1 MTFARQRKGGRM
13 DDDRLAH
20 AGARNSPQEVFRAES
35 LTRKYGD
42 LVAVDGIDLSV
53 RSGEFFGFLGPNG
66 AGKTT
71 TIRMATGLLRPT
83 SGSVRIYGMD
93 PFKSPMEVKSLIGV
107 APDDPPLYDR
117 LTGREN
123 LEFVARIRMFA
134 PDAAR
139 QRSSELLSWLGL
151 EDAADKPASDYSLGM
166 RKKLALACALLHR
179 PMLLFLDEPFS
190 GIDPIGVK
198 SLKDALAAMVGDGA
212 TVFFSSHVME
222 LAERLCTRIAII
234 HQGRI
239 RGCGTLEELRQLAG
253 LAEGATLEDAFV
265 RLVGEGHEPG
275 EAP

>member
-1 MTFARQRKGGRM
+1 MGSARPVQVQAEGAASEAQGR
-13 DDDRLAH
+13 
-20 AGARNSPQEVFRAES
+20 EVFRADA
-35 LTRKYGD
+35 LTRKFGD
-42 LVAVDGIDLSV
+42 LVAVDRIDLSV

-71 TIRMATGLLRPT
+71 TLRMATGLLRPT
-83 SGSVRIYGMD
+83 SGQVRVYGMD

-123 LEFVARIRMFA
+123 LEFVARIRTFA
-134 PDAAR
+134 PEAAR
-139 QRSSELLSWLGL
+139 KKSSELLGWLGL
-151 EDAADKPASDYSLGM
+151 EDAADKPAADYSLGM

-179 PMLLFLDEPFS
+179 PMMMFLDEPFS
-190 GIDPIGVK
+190 GIDPLGVK
-198 SLKDALAAMVGDGA
+198 ALKDALAAMVREGA
-212 TVFFSSHVME
+212 TVFYSSPDME

-253 LAEGATLEDAFV
+253 LAGGSTLEDVFLK
-265 RLVGEGHEPG
+265 LVGEEYVPEG
-275 EAP
+275 EA

>member
-1 MTFARQRKGGRM
+1 MKTQSLPPAPVPEPTMGIPNR
-13 DDDRLAH
+13 
-20 AGARNSPQEVFRAES
+20 EVFRAEG
-35 LTRKYGD
+35 LTRRFGN
-42 LVAVDGIDLSV
+42 LVAVDRIDLSV

-83 SGSVRIYGMD
+83 SGHVRVYGMD
-93 PFKSPMEVKSLIGV
+93 PFRSPMEVKSLLGV

-139 QRSSELLSWLGL
+139 QLCSELLSWLSL
-151 EDAADKPASDYSLGM
+151 EEAADKPASDYSLGM

-179 PMLLFLDEPFS
+179 PKLMFLDEPFS

-198 SLKDALAAMVGDGA
+198 ILKDALASRVAEGA

-234 HQGRI
+234 HKGRI
-239 RGCGTLEELRQLAG
+239 RACGSLEELRNQAG
-253 LAEGATLEDAFV
+253 LGSETTLEDVFV
-265 RLVGEGHEPG
+265 KVVGEEYEPG
-275 EAP
+275 AAP